1 MGMLTIP
8 LTMNRFSIHCCSQ
21 RYDLE
26 KKYVSGNIIPS
37 RPPGTRRLWHLSRK
51 ARPISMLEYSFVSTF
66 FEIVSPAF
74 SPSRSVIFRF
84 LPKGGFVT
92 MHVKL

>member
-1 MGMLTIP
+1 
-8 LTMNRFSIHCCSQ
+8 
-21 RYDLE
+21 
-26 KKYVSGNIIPS
+26 
-37 RPPGTRRLWHLSRK
+37 
-51 ARPISMLEYSFVSTF
+51 MLEYSFVSTF